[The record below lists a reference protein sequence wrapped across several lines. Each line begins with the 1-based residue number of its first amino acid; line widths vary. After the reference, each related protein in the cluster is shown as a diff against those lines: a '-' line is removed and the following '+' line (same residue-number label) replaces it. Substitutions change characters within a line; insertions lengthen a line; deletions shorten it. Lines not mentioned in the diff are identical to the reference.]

1 MPPIDTNVTK
11 QPTEADL
18 REALKN
24 GTTAHPVLTRL
35 VAKLNKAEDA
45 SETITSYSRM
55 HHRHNRD

>member
-1 MPPIDTNVTK
+1 MSQTETPVEK
-11 QPTEADL
+11 QQSAADL

-35 VAKLNKAEDA
+35 IAKLDKANGA
-45 SETITSYSRM
+45 SEVITSYSRM